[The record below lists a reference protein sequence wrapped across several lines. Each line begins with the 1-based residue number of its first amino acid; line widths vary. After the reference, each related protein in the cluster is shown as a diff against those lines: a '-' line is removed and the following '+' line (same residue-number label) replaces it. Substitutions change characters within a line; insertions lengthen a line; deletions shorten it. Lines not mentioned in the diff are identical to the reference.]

1 MKLEILLR
9 TCNKS
14 ENNPDMT
21 RIIKVSRDELILRC
35 LKSLITS
42 LNLAS
47 LASSYKISFTLI
59 DDSTNEFAR
68 RIKSLWS
75 SVICDKTYLS
85 LELNNNESMKYC
97 YEYAKDKFE
106 EESVIYFAE
115 DDYLYFPNCFEEMIN
130 AYELFKHNLG
140 GEVAIH
146 PADSPLEYFPDA
158 LKSPYSASRIVLGRD
173 RHWRTCVSS
182 PFTLMISKKAFT
194 KHYKKFMDYSK
205 WDGVNFHEAN
215 TINLM
220 FIDNVKLFTPIP
232 TLAFHLGYINP
243 PAPFCDH
250 IKLWEDNKCN

>member
-1 MKLEILLR
+1 MKLNILLR
-9 TCNKS
+9 TCNRA

-21 RIIKVSRDELILRC
+21 RIINISRDELILRC
-35 LKSLITS
+35 LKSLVTSINNITGDH
-42 LNLAS
+42 
-47 LASSYKISFTLI
+47 KILFRI
-59 DDSTNEFAR
+59 HDDSDQEFQQKLIEISRKTIADWEFT
-68 RIKSLWS
+68 S
-75 SVICDKTYLS
+75 DK
-85 LELNNNESMKYC
+85 LNNNESMKYC
-97 YEYAKDKFE
+97 YEYSKDNFE
-106 EESVIYFAE
+106 EDSIIYFAE
-115 DDYLYFPNCFEEMIN
+115 DDYLYFPNCFDEIIYN
-130 AYELFKHNLG
+130 YELFKHNLG

-194 KHYKKFMDYSK
+194 KHYKKFMNYSK

-220 FIDNVKLFTPIP
+220 FIDDVHLFTPIP

-243 PAPFCDH
+243 PAPFCDY
-250 IKLWEDNKCN
+250 KQLWEDNKCN